1 MHRARLPRFRDL
13 EPRLE
18 WVVPPVGY
26 PKFTVSGSLV
36 HMTRVPFAAR
46 VAAGVAVTVVEE
58 ARKLPGSAL
67 MLPMTVVSEALARG
81 MRFQQ
86 QVTALAIKGDLIIA
100 TLPVI
105 GTPTEEQPAWASFD
119 EDGDET
125 FDTESRVDAA
135 VITDDVDVPD
145 APVAEPVAAN
155 GRFALYSTP
164 PLDEPVQDTSAK
176 RAPSADKPEIVEM
189 IDFDT
194 LALAQLRAR
203 LRTLS
208 IEDLETLLEY
218 ENDTLSRAP
227 FQTMLANR
235 ITTAKAK

>member
-1 MHRARLPRFRDL
+1 
-13 EPRLE
+13 
-18 WVVPPVGY
+18 
-26 PKFTVSGSLV
+26 
-36 HMTRVPFAAR
+36 MTRVPFAAR

-105 GTPTEEQPAWASFD
+105 GTPSEEQPAWASFD
-119 EDGDET
+119 EDET
-125 FDTESRVDAA
+125 FDTESRFDAA

-208 IEDLETLLEY
+208 IEDLETLLDY

>member
-1 MHRARLPRFRDL
+1 M
-13 EPRLE
+13 
-18 WVVPPVGY
+18 
-26 PKFTVSGSLV
+26 

-100 TLPVI
+100 SLPVI
-105 GTPTEEQPAWASFD
+105 GTPTEEQPSWASFD
-119 EDGDET
+119 EDEDDV
-125 FDTESRVDAA
+125 FDAP

-208 IEDLETLLEY
+208 IEDLETLLDY
-218 ENDTLSRAP
+218 ENDTLARAP

>member
-1 MHRARLPRFRDL
+1 
-13 EPRLE
+13 
-18 WVVPPVGY
+18 
-26 PKFTVSGSLV
+26 
-36 HMTRVPFAAR
+36 MTRVPFAAR

-100 TLPVI
+100 TLPVV
-105 GTPTEEQPAWASFD
+105 GTPREEQPAWASFD
-119 EDGDET
+119 EDDDDAV
-125 FDTESRVDAA
+125 DTP

-176 RAPSADKPEIVEM
+176 RAPSVDKPEIVEM

-208 IEDLETLLEY
+208 VEDLEALLDY
-218 ENDTLSRAP
+218 ENDTLARAP

>member
-1 MHRARLPRFRDL
+1 
-13 EPRLE
+13 
-18 WVVPPVGY
+18 
-26 PKFTVSGSLV
+26 
-36 HMTRVPFAAR
+36 MTRLPFAAR

-81 MRFQQ
+81 MRLQQ
-86 QVTALAIKGDLIIA
+86 QVTALAIKGDLVISA
-100 TLPVI
+100 LPVI
-105 GTPTEEQPAWASFD
+105 GTPREEQPSWASFD
-119 EDGDET
+119 EDEDDAYPAASR
-125 FDTESRVDAA
+125 FDSAA
-135 VITDDVDVPD
+135 VTDDVDVPD
-145 APVAEPVAAN
+145 APVAEPIAAN

-176 RAPSADKPEIVEM
+176 AATAATKPEIVEM

-218 ENDTLSRAP
+218 ENATSARAP

>member
-1 MHRARLPRFRDL
+1 
-13 EPRLE
+13 
-18 WVVPPVGY
+18 
-26 PKFTVSGSLV
+26 
-36 HMTRVPFAAR
+36 MTRVPFAAR

-100 TLPVI
+100 TLPVV
-105 GTPTEEQPAWASFD
+105 GTPREEQPAWASFD
-119 EDGDET
+119 EDEDHA
-125 FDTESRVDAA
+125 FDTPV
-135 VITDDVDVPD
+135 VTDDVDVPD

-176 RAPSADKPEIVEM
+176 RAPSVDKPEIVEM

-208 IEDLETLLEY
+208 VEDLEALLDY
-218 ENDTLSRAP
+218 ENDTLARAP

>member
-1 MHRARLPRFRDL
+1 
-13 EPRLE
+13 
-18 WVVPPVGY
+18 
-26 PKFTVSGSLV
+26 
-36 HMTRVPFAAR
+36 MTRVPFAAR

-67 MLPMTVVSEALARG
+67 ALPITVVSEALQRG
-81 MRFQQ
+81 MRLQQ
-86 QVTALAIKGDLIIA
+86 QVTALAIKGDLVIA
-100 TLPVI
+100 GLPII
-105 GTPTEEQPAWASFD
+105 GTPAQEQPSWAVFD
-119 EDGDET
+119 EDGEPDT
-125 FDTESRVDAA
+125 FGHGVAGSTASTGEIDVPDTP
-135 VITDDVDVPD
+135 DVPD
-145 APVAEPVAAN
+145 ASPAQ

-164 PLDEPVQDTSAK
+164 PLDEPIQDTTAKK
-176 RAPSADKPEIVEM
+176 RAPVAVPEIVEM

-208 IEDLETLLEY
+208 VEDLETLLEY
-218 ENDTLSRAP
+218 ENATLSRAP

>member
-1 MHRARLPRFRDL
+1 
-13 EPRLE
+13 
-18 WVVPPVGY
+18 
-26 PKFTVSGSLV
+26 
-36 HMTRVPFAAR
+36 
-46 VAAGVAVTVVEE
+46 VTVVEE

-67 MLPMTVVSEALARG
+67 MLPMTVVSEALARS

-86 QVTALAIKGDLIIA
+86 QVTALAIKGDLVIA
-100 TLPVI
+100 NLPVI
-105 GTPTEEQPAWASFD
+105 GTPSEEQPAWASFD

-125 FDTESRVDAA
+125 FDTESRFDAA

-208 IEDLETLLEY
+208 IEDLETLLDY

>member
-1 MHRARLPRFRDL
+1 
-13 EPRLE
+13 
-18 WVVPPVGY
+18 
-26 PKFTVSGSLV
+26 
-36 HMTRVPFAAR
+36 MTRVPFAAR

-86 QVTALAIKGDLIIA
+86 QVTALAIKGDVAISS
-100 TLPVI
+100 LPVI
-105 GTPTEEQPAWASFD
+105 GTPREEQPAWASFD
-119 EDGDET
+119 EDEDADT
-125 FDTESRVDAA
+125 FDPP
-135 VITDDVDVPD
+135 VIADDVDVPD
-145 APVAEPVAAN
+145 VPVAAN

-164 PLDEPVQDTSAK
+164 PLDEPIQDTTAK
-176 RAPSADKPEIVEM
+176 RARSADKPEIVEM

-203 LRTLS
+203 LRSLS
-208 IEDLETLLEY
+208 VEDLETLLDY
-218 ENDTLSRAP
+218 ENDTLARAP

>member
-1 MHRARLPRFRDL
+1 
-13 EPRLE
+13 
-18 WVVPPVGY
+18 
-26 PKFTVSGSLV
+26 
-36 HMTRVPFAAR
+36 MTRLPFAAR

-81 MRFQQ
+81 MRLQQ
-86 QVTALAIKGDLIIA
+86 QVTALAIKGDLVISA
-100 TLPVI
+100 LPVI
-105 GTPTEEQPAWASFD
+105 GTPREEQPSWASFD
-119 EDGDET
+119 EDEDEDDAFPAT
-125 FDTESRVDAA
+125 SRFDSAA
-135 VITDDVDVPD
+135 VADDVDVPD
-145 APVAEPVAAN
+145 APVAEPIAAN

-176 RAPSADKPEIVEM
+176 PAAAATKPEIVEM

-218 ENDTLSRAP
+218 ENATSARAP

>member
-1 MHRARLPRFRDL
+1 
-13 EPRLE
+13 
-18 WVVPPVGY
+18 
-26 PKFTVSGSLV
+26 
-36 HMTRVPFAAR
+36 MTRVPFAAR

-100 TLPVI
+100 TLPVV
-105 GTPTEEQPAWASFD
+105 GTPREEQPAWASFD
-119 EDGDET
+119 EDDDDA
-125 FDTESRVDAA
+125 FDTP

-176 RAPSADKPEIVEM
+176 RAPSVDKPEIVEM

-208 IEDLETLLEY
+208 VEDLETLLDY
-218 ENDTLSRAP
+218 ENDTLARAP
-227 FQTMLANR
+227 FRTMLANR

>member
-1 MHRARLPRFRDL
+1 MHRARLPRFHVLR
-13 EPRLE
+13 PRLQR
-18 WVVPPVGY
+18 VLQPVGY

-36 HMTRVPFAAR
+36 GMTRVPFAAR

-100 TLPVI
+100 SLPVI
-105 GTPTEEQPAWASFD
+105 GTPTEEQPSWASFD
-119 EDGDET
+119 EDEDDV
-125 FDTESRVDAA
+125 FDALV
-135 VITDDVDVPD
+135 VTDDVDVPD

-208 IEDLETLLEY
+208 IEDLETLLDY
-218 ENDTLSRAP
+218 ENDTLARAP

>member
-1 MHRARLPRFRDL
+1 
-13 EPRLE
+13 
-18 WVVPPVGY
+18 
-26 PKFTVSGSLV
+26 
-36 HMTRVPFAAR
+36 MTRVPFAAR

-100 TLPVI
+100 TLPVV
-105 GTPTEEQPAWASFD
+105 GTPREEQPAWASFD
-119 EDGDET
+119 EDEDDA
-125 FDTESRVDAA
+125 FDTP

-176 RAPSADKPEIVEM
+176 RAPSVDKPEIVEM

-208 IEDLETLLEY
+208 VEDLETLLDY
-218 ENDTLSRAP
+218 ENDTLARAP
-227 FQTMLANR
+227 FRTMLANR

>member
-1 MHRARLPRFRDL
+1 
-13 EPRLE
+13 
-18 WVVPPVGY
+18 
-26 PKFTVSGSLV
+26 
-36 HMTRVPFAAR
+36 MTRVPFAAR

-100 TLPVI
+100 TLPVV
-105 GTPTEEQPAWASFD
+105 GTPREEQPAWAEFD
-119 EDGDET
+119 EDEDDAFET
-125 FDTESRVDAA
+125 S

-176 RAPSADKPEIVEM
+176 RAPSVDKPEIVEM

-208 IEDLETLLEY
+208 VEDLETLLDY
-218 ENDTLSRAP
+218 ENDTLARAP
-227 FQTMLANR
+227 FRTMLANR

>member
-1 MHRARLPRFRDL
+1 
-13 EPRLE
+13 
-18 WVVPPVGY
+18 
-26 PKFTVSGSLV
+26 
-36 HMTRVPFAAR
+36 MTRVPFAAR

-100 TLPVI
+100 TLPVV
-105 GTPTEEQPAWASFD
+105 GTPREEQPAWASFD
-119 EDGDET
+119 EDDDDA
-125 FDTESRVDAA
+125 FDTP

-176 RAPSADKPEIVEM
+176 RAPSIDKPEIVEM

-208 IEDLETLLEY
+208 VEDLETLLDY
-218 ENDTLSRAP
+218 ENDTLARAP
-227 FQTMLANR
+227 FRTMLANR

>member
-1 MHRARLPRFRDL
+1 
-13 EPRLE
+13 
-18 WVVPPVGY
+18 
-26 PKFTVSGSLV
+26 
-36 HMTRVPFAAR
+36 MTRVPFAAR

-67 MLPMTVVSEALARG
+67 MLPMTVVSEALARS

-100 TLPVI
+100 TLPVV
-105 GTPTEEQPAWASFD
+105 GTPREEQPVWASFD
-119 EDGDET
+119 EDEDDA
-125 FDTESRVDAA
+125 FDSP

-145 APVAEPVAAN
+145 APVAEPIAAN

-176 RAPSADKPEIVEM
+176 RAPSVDKPEIVEM

-208 IEDLETLLEY
+208 VEDLEALLDY
-218 ENDTLSRAP
+218 ENDTLARAP
-227 FQTMLANR
+227 FKTMLANR

>member
-1 MHRARLPRFRDL
+1 
-13 EPRLE
+13 
-18 WVVPPVGY
+18 
-26 PKFTVSGSLV
+26 
-36 HMTRVPFAAR
+36 MTRVPFAAR

-100 TLPVI
+100 SLPVI
-105 GTPTEEQPAWASFD
+105 GTPTEEQPSWASFD
-119 EDGDET
+119 EDEDDV
-125 FDTESRVDAA
+125 FDAP

-208 IEDLETLLEY
+208 IEDLETLLDY
-218 ENDTLSRAP
+218 ENDTLARAP

>member
-1 MHRARLPRFRDL
+1 
-13 EPRLE
+13 
-18 WVVPPVGY
+18 
-26 PKFTVSGSLV
+26 
-36 HMTRVPFAAR
+36 MTRVPFAAR

-100 TLPVI
+100 TLPVV
-105 GTPTEEQPAWASFD
+105 GTPREEQPAWAEFD
-119 EDGDET
+119 EDEDDAFET
-125 FDTESRVDAA
+125 P

-176 RAPSADKPEIVEM
+176 RAPSVDKPEIVEM

-208 IEDLETLLEY
+208 VEDLETLLDY
-218 ENDTLSRAP
+218 ENDTLARAP
-227 FQTMLANR
+227 FRTMLANR

>member
-1 MHRARLPRFRDL
+1 
-13 EPRLE
+13 
-18 WVVPPVGY
+18 
-26 PKFTVSGSLV
+26 
-36 HMTRVPFAAR
+36 MTRVPFAAR
-46 VAAGVAVTVVEE
+46 VAAGVAATVVEE

-105 GTPTEEQPAWASFD
+105 GTPSEEQPSWASFD
-119 EDGDET
+119 EDEDDDT
-125 FDTESRVDAA
+125 FHAP

-176 RAPSADKPEIVEM
+176 RAPSVDKPEIVEM

-208 IEDLETLLEY
+208 VQDLETLLDY
-218 ENDTLSRAP
+218 ENGTLARAP

>member
-1 MHRARLPRFRDL
+1 
-13 EPRLE
+13 
-18 WVVPPVGY
+18 
-26 PKFTVSGSLV
+26 
-36 HMTRVPFAAR
+36 MTRVPFAAR

-100 TLPVI
+100 TLPVV
-105 GTPTEEQPAWASFD
+105 GTPREEQPAWAEFD
-119 EDGDET
+119 EDGFDENGDDA
-125 FDTESRVDAA
+125 FDAPV
-135 VITDDVDVPD
+135 VTDDVDVPD
-145 APVAEPVAAN
+145 APEPIAAN

-164 PLDEPVQDTSAK
+164 PLDEPVQNPSAK
-176 RAPSADKPEIVEM
+176 RAPTVNKPEIVEM

-208 IEDLETLLEY
+208 VEDLETLLDY
-218 ENDTLSRAP
+218 ENGTLARAP
-227 FQTMLANR
+227 FKTMLANR

>member
-1 MHRARLPRFRDL
+1 MQYQDSEEQPKTYLPGYVPRARLPRFHVLR
-13 EPRLE
+13 PRLQRG
-18 WVVPPVGY
+18 VQPVGY

-100 TLPVI
+100 SLPVI
-105 GTPTEEQPAWASFD
+105 GTPTEEQPSWASFD
-119 EDGDET
+119 EDEDDV
-125 FDTESRVDAA
+125 FDAP

-145 APVAEPVAAN
+145 APVAEPVAAW
-155 GRFALYSTP
+155 
-164 PLDEPVQDTSAK
+164 TSS
-176 RAPSADKPEIVEM
+176 RNWRLS
-189 IDFDT
+189 
-194 LALAQLRAR
+194 LATVAR
-203 LRTLS
+203 
-208 IEDLETLLEY
+208 
-218 ENDTLSRAP
+218 
-227 FQTMLANR
+227 
-235 ITTAKAK
+235 

>member
-1 MHRARLPRFRDL
+1 
-13 EPRLE
+13 
-18 WVVPPVGY
+18 
-26 PKFTVSGSLV
+26 
-36 HMTRVPFAAR
+36 MTRVPFAAR

-100 TLPVI
+100 SLPVI
-105 GTPTEEQPAWASFD
+105 GTPTEEQPSWASFD
-119 EDGDET
+119 EDEDDV
-125 FDTESRVDAA
+125 FDAPV
-135 VITDDVDVPD
+135 VTDDVDVPD

-208 IEDLETLLEY
+208 IEDLETLLDY
-218 ENDTLSRAP
+218 ENDTLARAP